1 MRLYLYLAAALA
13 VVALLGGLYLKGRG
27 DGIESIRVQLEAER
41 AAALAAQLDFER
53 RERELQNELDLVQQN
68 KLAKVRVVTREII
81 KEVPVYVSPESDA
94 GCTVPSGFVQLHND
108 AAAGV
113 PPASDTPVV
122 PHDTPSGVALSEV
135 ATAVAENYGTCR
147 ELREQVIGW
156 QEWYRRE
163 KAQWG
168 AK

>member
-1 MRLYLYLAAALA
+1 MRLYLYLALA
-13 VVALLGGLYLKGRG
+13 VATVALLGGLYIKGRT
-27 DGIESIRVQLEAER
+27 DGIDSIRTQLEAER
-41 AAALAAQLDFER
+41 AEALVAQLDFER
-53 RERELQNELDLVQQN
+53 RERELQNELDLAQQD
-68 KLAKVRVVTREII
+68 KLAKVRVVTKEII

-94 GCTVPSGFVQLHND
+94 GCTVPTGFVQLHND

-113 PPASDTPVV
+113 PPAPDAPVV

-135 ATAVAENYGTCR
+135 AAAVADNYGTCH

-163 KAQWG
+163 KEHWG
-168 AK
+168 KR